1 MALIDLVERA
11 WDADAGE
18 VRLSQMEV
26 GSVDCSTAQ
35 IKKAYR
41 NLIASMRQKEGVAT
55 PFCTIDDGH
64 NRTLDFER
72 MRDFV
77 VRTHKRRATTK
88 ET

>member
-1 MALIDLVERA
+1 MGQEALLALIDLVERA

-41 NLIASMRQKEGVAT
+41 NLIASMRQTEG
-55 PFCTIDDGH
+55 G
-64 NRTLDFER
+64 LQ
-72 MRDFV
+72 
-77 VRTHKRRATTK
+77 RRSAPSTTATTGRW
-88 ET
+88 TLSA